1 MESYKS
7 LRGDDAQGDA
17 SAYRITVRQ
26 LEALVRLSEALARA
40 HAQPAITPAFVRE
53 VNPVLHC
60 MLNGVR
66 GCTVIMHGMLPRII
80 CSFIAGF
87 AMFLRAGCT

>member
-1 MESYKS
+1 MLVEAYKA

-53 VNPVLHC
+53 VGSPA
-60 MLNGVR
+60 
-66 GCTVIMHGMLPRII
+66 ISI
-80 CSFIAGF
+80 
-87 AMFLRAGCT
+87 